1 MKAKHISSD
10 APELEE
16 QSADEAEERESG
28 EESADDDETF
38 TEDEIFHLLQNERR
52 RLVLRYLR
60 GTNEPVRMRDVAE
73 QVAAWEHDTTV
84 AELTSTQRQRVYI
97 PLYQS
102 HLSKLDEAGVID
114 YQQNR
119 GIVERKPL
127 ADEVDQY
134 LQVTEQN
141 GHMNTSINTNT
152 NTNTNG
158 NADTTAKNATD
169 ENDSAISI
177 GDDYYIGATAVCY
190 VALLGAVFELPVLSI
205 LSGIGLSAL
214 ILFLFTL
221 VTASRFIN

>member
-10 APELEE
+10 AQELEV

-28 EESADDDETF
+28 EEPADDDETF

-141 GHMNTSINTNT
+141 GHMNTH
-152 NTNTNG
+152 TNG
-158 NADTTAKNATD
+158 NAETTTD